1 MNRIHNH
8 RTPQTNT
15 AQLPL
20 LSLGPTSSH
29 KPSSKSGS
37 STKANGD
44 ASKKDSTK
52 DDSKKDDKKAT
63 PANDN
68 ATPDAAATFTSEQ
81 DAKILKMKGENKSWK
96 IIADELGTFP
106 ARVKG
111 RFKELNDKAGTGA
124 GGDTKKD
131 EAKKEETKDDE
142 KKDAQQGGK
151 QGKQSKKDKKR
162 EWQEQQKE
170 KHKPDHQEAKK
181 EEQKEEPKCEQAR
194 PARSVAASS
203 TSGWFE
209 LEEDDNF
216 SFGELQMLVSIL
228 DADMGRVWDRVASA
242 FFDKTGRRIAPCDV
256 KQKMRRSARARS
268 TF

>member
-15 AQLPL
+15 TQLPL
-20 LSLGPTSSH
+20 LSLGPMSH

-37 STKANGD
+37 SAKANGD

-52 DDSKKDDKKAT
+52 DNSKKDDKKTT

-96 IIADELGTFP
+96 MIADELGTHP
-106 ARVKG
+106 GRVKG

-131 EAKKEETKDDE
+131 EAKKEAKDDE

-170 KHKPDHQEAKK
+170 KHKPNHQEAKK

-228 DADMGRVWDRVASA
+228 DADMARVWDRVASA